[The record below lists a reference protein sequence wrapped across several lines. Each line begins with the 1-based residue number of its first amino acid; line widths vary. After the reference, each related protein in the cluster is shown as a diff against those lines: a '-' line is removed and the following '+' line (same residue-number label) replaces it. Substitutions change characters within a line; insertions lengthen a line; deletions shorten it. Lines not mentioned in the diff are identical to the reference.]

1 MSTAVLPSSTSTG
14 RKRWAIA
21 EGYLADASVV
31 TDEEH
36 LSKHETLFLLNAGDE
51 PAHVQLSIYFADRAP
66 LGPYPYT
73 VEARRTLQLSLEAID
88 APAIPRG
95 CDFASLIESDTPI
108 VVLAT
113 RRRTSSA
120 DDAPLSKI
128 AFSG

>member
-1 MSTAVLPSSTSTG
+1 MSQNVLPSSVAAG

-21 EGYLADASVV
+21 EGYLADAEVI

-36 LSKHETLFLLNAGDE
+36 LSKHETLFLLNAGDA
-51 PAHVQLSIYFADRAP
+51 PAHVSLSIYFADRPP
-66 LGPYPYT
+66 LGPYGYT
-73 VEARRTLQLSLEAID
+73 IEGRRTLQLSLEAID
-88 APAIPRG
+88 EPAIPRG

>member
-1 MSTAVLPSSTSTG
+1 MSTDFVTSTATG

-21 EGYLADASVV
+21 EGYLADAGVI

-51 PAHVQLSIYFADRAP
+51 PAHVKLSIYFADRPP

-73 VEARRTLQLSLEAID
+73 VEPRRTVHLSLESLD
-88 APAIPRG
+88 QPAIPRG
-95 CDFASLIESDTPI
+95 CDFASLIESDAPI